1 MSTDSQTLELTEV
14 LERLAPEGEDDST
27 TVGDLLAHF
36 RGQAHGPLLLVP
48 GLLAVSPVGAIPGM
62 SLAMG
67 AVITFVAI
75 QMMVRSDRPWL
86 PERVEDLEV
95 PADRLQRAVDKTRPA
110 ARWLDRHL
118 QARWSFLVRAPGSY
132 VLASTCALLGLSM
145 WPLALV
151 PMGVA
156 PPGIAVTLFGLA
168 LTLRSGLLALLGY
181 LTCAAVVGM
190 SVWLL

>member
-1 MSTDSQTLELTEV
+1 MQQGV
-14 LERLAPEGEDDST
+14 
-27 TVGDLLAHF
+27 F
-36 RGQAHGPLLLVP
+36 QILLVP

-67 AVITFVAI
+67 AVIVLVAI

-86 PERVEDLEV
+86 PERIEDFEV
-95 PADRLQRAVDKTRPA
+95 PADKLQTAVHKTRPA

-118 QARWSFLVRAPGSY
+118 QARWSFLIQPPGNY
-132 VLASTCALLGLSM
+132 VLASACALLGLAM

-168 LTLRSGLLALLGY
+168 LTLRNGLLALLGY
-181 LTCAAVVGM
+181 VTCAAVVGM
-190 SVWLL
+190 SLWLW